1 MNRKPPFTGTGVSN
15 ERWFLCALAWTM
27 VAATNSVAEPQPS
40 HQGKPASYW
49 LDQIYSTNA
58 NGMKESIEAFTSM
71 GSNAVPFLVEVLEQK
86 PSKLG
91 GIVDEKLSD
100 YRFRQNVP
108 EGLVKA
114 LPSADRVEQRRES
127 AAFLISQIG
136 PHVVDTNGIATPTE
150 QKDFENPAARFF
162 RSSASVS
169 LWRLGLEKEAPT
181 LSIVAE
187 LKQRAGSDE
196 IAYVELLG
204 EIGSEARLAL
214 PLLMK
219 FLDSNG
225 TLILRRAAAVAI
237 RKIDPDEA
245 ARLGLP
251 ALLAVP

>member
-1 MNRKPPFTGTGVSN
+1 
-15 ERWFLCALAWTM
+15 M
-27 VAATNSVAEPQPS
+27 VAATNSVAEPQTS

-114 LPSADRVEQRRES
+114 LPSAYRVEQRRES

-136 PHVVDTNGIATPTE
+136 PDA
-150 QKDFENPAARFF
+150 
-162 RSSASVS
+162 
-169 LWRLGLEKEAPT
+169 
-181 LSIVAE
+181 
-187 LKQRAGSDE
+187 
-196 IAYVELLG
+196 
-204 EIGSEARLAL
+204 
-214 PLLMK
+214 
-219 FLDSNG
+219 
-225 TLILRRAAAVAI
+225 AAAVPALMRIFHDPGEGWRIKAEVRVALLSMGEKLAGQMPEFIGYLKSENVQVRELGANFLERIGPKAKAAI
-237 RKIDPDEA
+237 PALVEA
-245 ARLGLP
+245 AENSNWALASAAARALWRIDRQTNVALRVFIAGLQSTNST
-251 ALLAVP
+251 ARETSIT